1 MDCQNCIYCDRCKQ
15 PNKNRPACL
24 IYTRYNNLLRL
35 AKIPKRYRRCN
46 VDNLPFKESNPE
58 AYRKVMKYCN
68 DILHYTEDG
77 HSIYLYSNPTKGN
90 EMGTGTGKTTAACSI
105 LNKFLEEYVWWATTN
120 RKNISNVP
128 ALFVKCS
135 DFQNKYTEQFR
146 NQMGASTD
154 YYIAKS
160 NMMLCNLLVLDDI
173 AIRNCSQGFM
183 AELYEVINH
192 RVSEEL
198 PTIYTSNISRE
209 KLDEVLDQ
217 RIQSRMYEHCIPIE
231 LSGEDNRF

>member
-1 MDCQNCIYCDRCKQ
+1 MDCQNCIYCNRCKQ

-24 IYTRYNNLLRL
+24 IYTRYNNLLNL
-35 AKIPKRYRRCN
+35 AKIPKRYRRCT

-77 HSIYLYSNPTKGN
+77 YSIYLYSNPIRGN
-90 EMGTGTGKTTAACSI
+90 ELGTGTGKTTASCAI
-105 LNKFLEEYVWWATTN
+105 LNKFLIEYVWWAT
-120 RKNISNVP
+120 KNGEEVRGLV
-128 ALFVKCS
+128 AMFVKCS
-135 DFQNKYTEQFR
+135 DFQNKYTEQFK
-146 NQMGASTD
+146 NNDASYS
-154 YYIAKS
+154 YYSCKT
-160 NMMLCNLLVLDDI
+160 NMMTCKLLVLDDL
-173 AIRNCSQGFM
+173 ALRNCSQGFM

-217 RIQSRMYEHCIPIE
+217 RIQSRLYENCIPVE
-231 LSGEDNRF
+231 LTGEDNRF